1 MIQGTRTFVTR
12 AVFAPRYRFAAARTY
27 SEGQQKKDL
36 LVGRLLQAKD
46 EAGISYDD
54 LAKKLKV
61 TNVYVAQLF
70 TNQAQLKPAKAE
82 KLKAL
87 VPNISDDDLK
97 TMQKCPT
104 RSFDPALMQEP
115 LVYRLVE
122 AMQHYGLGIKNI
134 LNEKKGDGIISA
146 IDIYVNMDIVK
157 GTQGEDRFVLTLNG
171 KFLPHVEQLEAANTA
186 STTQKEGTG
195 EVKAPRTRT
204 KKNADTSKIEATTS
218 EEAVA
223 NK

>member
-1 MIQGTRTFVTR
+1 MQATARSFVR
-12 AVFAPRYRFAAARTY
+12 AAVSAPRYVARRTY
-27 SEGQQKKDL
+27 SESQRQKDA
-36 LVGRLLQAKD
+36 LVSRLLTAKD
-46 EAGISYDD
+46 QAGVTYDEI
-54 LAKKLKV
+54 AKKLKV

-70 TNQAQLKPAKAE
+70 TNQAQLKPATAE

-87 VPNISDDDLK
+87 VPGITDADLIQ
-97 TMQKCPT
+97 MQKCPT

-146 IDIYVNMDIVK
+146 IDIYLNMDIVK

-171 KFLPHVEQLEAANTA
+171 KFLPHVEQLNANNTA

-195 EVKAPRTRT
+195 EVKAPRIRA
-204 KKNADTSKIEATTS
+204 KKSAVEAVTL
-218 EEAVA
+218 EEAVS
-223 NK
+223 K